1 MPPHRPSI
9 LLSRLKALVMP
20 STQKSVR
27 ARLSQ
32 PGTGKWTWTP
42 LIKSIRAAAT
52 WTSNFID
59 PSSRRG
65 PEGHGTRCLRPT
77 LWSFWRSVFSLS
89 TLATVV
95 SIVPRLSF
103 WGGYERLQ
111 GLCTTAAYGV
121 VFLAIVSFLRTPEQA
136 ERLLS
141 TALVVSV
148 PVSLYGIIQ
157 HFGTDPVPWSGDVTQ
172 RVASTMGNPIFVA
185 AFLSL
190 IVPLTLYRHLE
201 AGRRISSGESRGMQ
215 AILSMGSL
223 LYLLFQVVAWCL
235 GPTTGTL
242 AALTSFGVWILEAVL
257 LGKPVLPFI
266 RIGSYSILLSTQLAC
281 ILLSQSRGPWLGL
294 LASLMFF
301 VLFWL
306 LTQRKWRGML
316 LLSGGGLAIVLLLV
330 VVNLPDAPLAFVR
343 TLPYVGRLGQI
354 FESSGQVRLLIWQG
368 ATRLVVAQPVRMLI
382 GYGPEAMHVAYPPYY
397 PPDLGHFEQRTA
409 LPDRAHNE
417 IFDVLVTTGC
427 LGLVVFLSFFTSLV
441 LWGLQSLDL
450 LRSPPQR
457 WLFLAL
463 WSSGGVVAVLLA
475 CWLEHSWRL
484 FGVALPFGMLTGLF
498 VYLGVQGVLG
508 FRRGRPGRDEVLT
521 APAPLLGSAVLAAII
536 GHFVEIQFGIA
547 IAATRT
553 YFWALVALLV
563 VSQSVYLHNTAT
575 VTDTAPSL
583 PPTASTHQARQSVED
598 SDDPSSRPRPGLP
611 LSRRAAATLV
621 GSSPV
626 VCWWGWSYD
635 HGVWIFVL
643 SYSSCQPAEC
653 RVVVYLYL
661 APRWQHHAHR
671 DLGAGAHQAVLYPS
685 PERLWHIHRN
695 HRWQRAAVYGST
707 PGPLWPVTEV
717 ANIPV
722 PYYAALLLML
732 LAIGG
737 ALLVADR
744 LPVRLSHGA
753 GGLVTAGLA
762 LGILCL
768 VSPVQ
773 FKVIRADVYY
783 KQAVFNAQRQGQYD
797 RAVALMQRAVAL
809 QPQQDFYYLF
819 LGKTLLEQA
828 VRVPQTQ
835 ERQRLFAEAQM
846 ALTGQRSAPFKS

>member
-1 MPPHRPSI
+1 VVF
-9 LLSRLKALVMP
+9 LALCFFV
-20 STQKSVR
+20 VY
-27 ARLSQ
+27 
-32 PGTGKWTWTP
+32 
-42 LIKSIRAAAT
+42 
-52 WTSNFID
+52 
-59 PSSRRG
+59 
-65 PEGHGTRCLRPT
+65 
-77 LWSFWRSVFSLS
+77 

-111 GLCTTAAYGV
+111 GLYTTAAYGV
-121 VFLAIVSFLRTPEQA
+121 VFLAIVTFLRTLEQV

-157 HFGTDPVPWSGDVTQ
+157 HFGTDPAPWSGDVTQ

-223 LYLLFQVVAWCL
+223 LYLLFQVVAWCI

-301 VLFWL
+301 VLSWL
-306 LTQRKWRGML
+306 LTQKKWRGTL

-368 ATRLVVAQPVRMLI
+368 STRLVVARPGRMLI

-397 PPDLGHFEQRTA
+397 PPALGHFEQRTA

-441 LWGLQSLDL
+441 LWGLQFLDL
-450 LRSPPQR
+450 LRSPPQC

-463 WSSGGVVAVLLA
+463 WGSGGVVAVLLA
-475 CWLEHSWRL
+475 WWLEHSWRL

-508 FRRGRPGRDEVLT
+508 FRRGRPGRDEALT
-521 APAPLLGSAVLAAII
+521 APAPLLGSAVRAALI

-547 IAATRT
+547 IAATQT

-563 VSQSVYLHNTAT
+563 VSQKVYLHNTTT
-575 VTDTAPSL
+575 VPDAAPSL
-583 PPTASTHQARQSVED
+583 PPTASAHQGGQ
-598 SDDPSSRPRPGLP
+598 
-611 LSRRAAATLV
+611 SRRRQRRPLRQATARPAVVPARGSYSGRLIASSLLV
-621 GSSPV
+621 GL
-626 VCWWGWSYD
+626 
-635 HGVWIFVL
+635 IMMTM
-643 SYSSCQPAEC
+643 
-653 RVVVYLYL
+653 
-661 APRWQHHAHR
+661 
-671 DLGAGAHQAVLYPS
+671 
-685 PERLWHIHRN
+685 
-695 HRWQRAAVYGST
+695 VYGFLSFHIR
-707 PGPLWPVTEV
+707 P
-717 ANIPV
+717 AN
-722 PYYAALLLML
+722 
-732 LAIGG
+732 
-737 ALLVADR
+737 
-744 LPVRLSHGA
+744 LPSV
-753 GGLVTAGLA
+753 V
-762 LGILCL
+762 
-768 VSPVQ
+768 
-773 FKVIRADVYY
+773 
-783 KQAVFNAQRQGQYD
+783 
-797 RAVALMQRAVAL
+797 
-809 QPQQDFYYLF
+809 
-819 LGKTLLEQA
+819 
-828 VRVPQTQ
+828 
-835 ERQRLFAEAQM
+835 
-846 ALTGQRSAPFKS
+846 